1 MANNWYNPYDS
12 GIQWGEGIAGILT
25 ANKDKIMQIL
35 GIGGDGGG
43 GGGGKKKQGAAT
55 PGGQGMGFQGGGA
68 QGETMGG
75 GSPAQ
80 AYSSAGASA
89 GAKGASGMTP
99 EMEQMLAEFLM
110 SLGL

>member
-1 MANNWYNPYDS
+1 MSNGFYNPYDQN
-12 GIQWGEGIAGILT
+12 IQWGEGLAEILPGLL
-25 ANKDKIMQIL
+25 KKITGM
-35 GIGGDGGG
+35 
-43 GGGGKKKQGAAT
+43 GGKKSGGPAI
-55 PGGQGMGFQGGGA
+55 GGQGMGFQGGGA